1 MPAIEIAVNF
11 GLTAIRKIPARVYH
25 FETIA
30 AAISKLRVHHGV
42 QFGPRQLAKTCGKSA
57 AKLVNGRALAF
68 V

>member
-1 MPAIEIAVNF
+1 MPPIDIAVNF
-11 GLTAIRKIPARVYH
+11 RLMATRNIPARVHH

-30 AAISKLRVHHGV
+30 AAISKLRVHHGI

>member
-1 MPAIEIAVNF
+1 MPPIEIAVNLR
-11 GLTAIRKIPARVYH
+11 LTPIRDIAARVHH

-30 AAISKLRVHHGV
+30 RAISILRVHHGT
-42 QFGPRQLAKTCGKSA
+42 QFGPRQPAKTCGKSA